1 MKATTTRKKK
11 LASHHDSDLE
21 RQYRELVGTPDP
33 QILVPEYQSLVQPT
47 PYRPVQTVTTYGAY
61 EDPI

>member
-1 MKATTTRKKK
+1 MKATTNRKKR
-11 LASHHDSDLE
+11 LSSSHDSDLE
-21 RQYRELVGTPDP
+21 RQYQEIVGTPDP
-33 QILVPEYQSLVQPT
+33 RLLVPEYQSLVQPS